1 LANLERVRP
10 GSAGILPAF
19 FASRA
24 ISRSRQDAC
33 APTEKL
39 MRFIDMS
46 DYNRNARAYWWTTV
60 SVGAIAFGCAL
71 LGVFRLDMNGRLGVV
86 ALMVVVFL
94 AALRPITIPGT
105 KTSITAGDIFVFL
118 TALFWGAPA
127 ATLVATTDAF
137 AGSFRT
143 SRRWTSRLGGPAL
156 MSVAALTSASLF
168 QWTLASLSGSELLT
182 TPMLLSALLLFSI
195 VHFALNSLLTAA
207 HHAIKKR
214 TDLYTLWRDNYSWT
228 SLTYIGSASAAGLI
242 YLAVIEYGMGSLL
255 AAGPLVAVI
264 FATCHFYFKQ
274 SDERTRATER
284 ISRLHLATVEALAT
298 AIDAKDEIT
307 HDHVFRVQV
316 YATGLARHFG
326 LGELEVE
333 ALKAGAL
340 LHDVGKIA
348 VPDYILNKPGKLTAA
363 EFEKMKIHTVVG
375 AQILERVNFPY
386 PVVPIVRHHHER
398 WDGRGYPDGLKGEQI
413 PLTARILT
421 VVDCFDAVREDR
433 QYRKGMSRDEA
444 CSFLSSNAA
453 TQFDP
458 GVVEA
463 FLANLATYENEIAE
477 HKARQQP
484 LLTPTT
490 QAGLSES
497 AHSAVPA
504 AGLAQAATQAPD
516 YVKQIHAAHSE
527 VAALYEM
534 AQTFS
539 ASLDVQ
545 DVVTLTVNRI
555 GRMIP
560 FTTCAVFLR
569 QQDDSALAAYAFGRY
584 AEQILGRNIAAG
596 HGIAGWVVING
607 RPMTN
612 TDPMLDLKEFIGS
625 NDPGYRAAAVFP
637 LTDGGETIG
646 ALALYTTDLESYSSD
661 HLHLLESVSRLAS
674 TALQHA
680 MLHEQTKASARTD
693 ALTGL
698 PNGRALYDRLDQE
711 LAQAAELGSSL
722 TILCFNLTGL
732 RAVNEFFGYQAGDRM
747 LAEAAG
753 QLRQEVGEAGM
764 LSRIAGD
771 EFICLLSDARRDEA
785 TRLGEQ
791 AQNRINAF
799 RLEVRPEQFA
809 FVGLNV
815 GAAAFPTDGSTT
827 DELLH
832 AASVA
837 TRNNKASAMAD
848 HVSAKPTVVPLSS
861 CSSGSKS
868 GPLALV
874 G

>member
-1 LANLERVRP
+1 
-10 GSAGILPAF
+10 
-19 FASRA
+19 
-24 ISRSRQDAC
+24 
-33 APTEKL
+33 

-46 DYNRNARAYWWTTV
+46 DYNRNARAYWWTTT
-60 SVGAIAFGCAL
+60 SVGALAFSYAVFGVL
-71 LGVFRLDMNGRLGVV
+71 RLDINGQLGVA
-86 ALMVVVFL
+86 ALMAVVFL
-94 AALRPITIPGT
+94 AGLRPITIPGT
-105 KTSITAGDIFVFL
+105 MTSITPGDIFVFL

-127 ATLVATTDAF
+127 ATLVAATDAL
-137 AGSFRT
+137 AGSCRT

-156 MSVAALTSASLF
+156 MSLAALASASLF
-168 QWTLASLSGSELLT
+168 QWTLAALSHSEVLT
-182 TPMLLSALLLFSI
+182 TPTLLAGLLLFSA

-207 HHAIKKR
+207 HHAIKRR
-214 TDLYTLWRDNYSWT
+214 TGLYALWRANYSWT
-228 SLTYIGSASAAGLI
+228 SLTYAASASAAGLI
-242 YLAVIEYGMGSLL
+242 YLAVMQYGVSSLL

-274 SDERTRATER
+274 SDERTKATER

-307 HDHVFRVQV
+307 HDHVYRVQV
-316 YATGLARHFG
+316 YACGLARHFG
-326 LGELEVE
+326 LSELEVE

-421 VVDCFDAVREDR
+421 VADCFDAVREDR
-433 QYRKGMSRDEA
+433 QYRKGMGRDEA
-444 CSFLSSNAA
+444 CQFLSGNAS

-458 GVVEA
+458 NVVEA
-463 FLANLATYENEIAE
+463 FLANLVTYEREIAD
-477 HKARQQP
+477 HKASQQP

-497 AHSAVPA
+497 GLSAVPA
-504 AGLAQAATQAPD
+504 AGLAQTATEPPD
-516 YVKQIHAAHSE
+516 YVKQIHAAHAE

-539 ASLDVQ
+539 TSLDVQ
-545 DVVTLTVNRI
+545 DVVTLTVNRV

-560 FTTCAVFLR
+560 FTTCVVYLR
-569 QQDDSALAAYAFGRY
+569 QSDDSSVATYTFGRN
-584 AEQILGRNIAAG
+584 AEQIRGRSLGAG

-607 RPMTN
+607 RPMSN
-612 TDPMLDLKEFIGS
+612 TDPMLDLNEFLGD
-625 NDPGYRAAAVFP
+625 NETGYRTAAVFP
-637 LTDGGETIG
+637 LTQGGETIG
-646 ALALYTTDLESYSSD
+646 ALALYSNELDSYSSS

-680 MLHEQTKASARTD
+680 MLHEQTKSIEQTD

-698 PNGRALYDRLDQE
+698 PNGRALYAHFDQE
-711 LAQAAELGSSL
+711 LAEANQHGASL
-722 TILCFNLTGL
+722 TVLCFNIIGL
-732 RAVNEFFGYQAGDRM
+732 RAVNESYGYQAGDRM
-747 LAEAAG
+747 LAEVAG
-753 QLRQEVGEAGM
+753 RLRHLVGEAGM
-764 LSRIAGD
+764 LGRIAGD
-771 EFICLLSDARRDEA
+771 EFVCLFKERSRDEA
-785 TRLGEQ
+785 IQLGERAQ
-791 AQNRINAF
+791 ARITSF
-799 RLEVRPEQFA
+799 RLEVRPEQYA
-809 FVGLNV
+809 TVGLGFGV
-815 GAAAFPTDGSTT
+815 AESSTGGQSI

-832 AASVA
+832 AAA
-837 TRNNKASAMAD
+837 LETRRNKISLVD
-848 HVSAKPTVVPLSS
+848 SPVVSHPVVTVSYS
-861 CSSGSKS
+861 QRGKS

>member
-1 LANLERVRP
+1 M
-10 GSAGILPAF
+10 
-19 FASRA
+19 
-24 ISRSRQDAC
+24 Q
-33 APTEKL
+33 
-39 MRFIDMS
+39 FIDMS
-46 DYNRNARAYWWTTV
+46 DYNRNARAYWWVTTP
-60 SVGAIAFGCAL
+60 VGALAFGYAL
-71 LGVFRLDMNGRLGVV
+71 VRVLQLSQSGRLGVV
-86 ALMVVVFL
+86 ALMAIAFV

-105 KTSITAGDIFVFL
+105 KTSITPGDIFVFL

-127 ATLVATTDAF
+127 ATLVAATDAF
-137 AGSFRT
+137 AGSCRT

-156 MSVAALTSASLF
+156 MSVAALTSASVF
-168 QWTLASLSGSELLT
+168 QWTHDFLSLVAVPPTPALLT
-182 TPMLLSALLLFSI
+182 ALLLFSA
-195 VHFALNSLLTAA
+195 VHFGLNSLLTAA

-214 TDLYTLWRDNYSWT
+214 TGLYALWRANYSWT
-228 SLTYIGSASAAGLI
+228 CLTYAASASAAGLI
-242 YLAVIEYGMGSLL
+242 YLAVIQYGVSSLL

-274 SDERTRATER
+274 SDERTKATER

-307 HDHVFRVQV
+307 HDHVYRVQV

-398 WDGRGYPDGLKGEQI
+398 WDGRGYPDGLKAEQI

-433 QYRKGMSRDEA
+433 QYRKGMGRDEA
-444 CSFLSSNAA
+444 CQFLSGNAA

-458 GVVEA
+458 RVVEA
-463 FLANLATYENEIAE
+463 FLANLVTYEKEIAE
-477 HKARQQP
+477 HKASQQP

-497 AHSAVPA
+497 ALSAVPA
-504 AGLAQAATQAPD
+504 AGLAQTTSQTLD

-545 DVVTLTVNRI
+545 DVVTLTINRLE
-555 GRMIP
+555 RMIP
-560 FTTCAVFLR
+560 FTTCAVFMR
-569 QQDDSALAAYAFGRY
+569 QQDDSSLAAYTFGRN
-584 AEQILGRNIAAG
+584 AEQIRGRSLAAG

-607 RPMTN
+607 RPMSN
-612 TDPMLDLKEFIGS
+612 TDPMLDLNQFLGDNEA
-625 NDPGYRAAAVFP
+625 GYRTAAVFP
-637 LTDGGETIG
+637 LTNGEDTIG
-646 ALALYTTDLESYSSD
+646 ALALYSNELESYSSD

-680 MLHEQTKASARTD
+680 MLHEQTIASAQTD
-693 ALTGL
+693 AITGL
-698 PNGRALYDRLDQE
+698 PNGRTLYARLDEE
-711 LAQAAELGSSL
+711 LARATDEGASVR
-722 TILCFNLTGL
+722 ILCFNLNGL
-732 RAVNEFFGYQAGDRM
+732 RSVNEFFGYQAGDRM
-747 LAEAAG
+747 LAEVAA
-753 QLRQEVGEAGM
+753 QLRHEVGEAGL

-771 EFICLLSDARRDEA
+771 EFICLLKNRAGLEA
-785 TRLGEQ
+785 SQLGELAQ
-791 AQNRINAF
+791 ARINSF
-799 RLEVRPEQFA
+799 RFEVRPDQYA
-809 FVGLNV
+809 SVGLNY
-815 GAAAFPTDGSTT
+815 GAAEFPADGRST

-832 AASVA
+832 AASIA
-837 TRNNKASAMAD
+837 TRQNRLTTEESPILF
-848 HVSAKPTVVPLSS
+848 VSSKQNV
-861 CSSGSKS
+861 KS

-874 G
+874 K